1 MFCVATQ
8 LILQPLYFGKTQE
21 NNTGQI
27 FGLEGTQLGFGKM
40 RASCALAVPYIPN
53 PDQRGNSSMIT
64 QHHGMGLA
72 TRKIR

>member
-8 LILQPLYFGKTQE
+8 LISQPLYFGTTQE

-40 RASCALAVPYIPN
+40 RASCALGAPYVPN
-53 PDQRGNSSMIT
+53 LDLRGNSSMLT
-64 QHHGMGLA
+64 QHHGMALGA
-72 TRKIR
+72 RKIR